1 MKLSDLTAPYT
12 KCRVITYGRD
22 HNTAVEKR
30 VELQQISGYLYRGE
44 SKKDSASQPYCRF
57 YLYSRDLG
65 IGMDIG
71 RTCYPDEHTVEE
83 VTAALPPKY
92 LNGPQAFIDSLDAAV
107 TNEQR
112 IFNAEIALAR
122 YLVPEKADTYAEAR
136 QRYLDKDAAEH
147 AAKVS
152 RRQAEDAA
160 YCAER
165 NAEAQQQLDAAINTI
180 RTGGE
185 LKNEAI
191 SIYRGRY
198 DCRSYSIINH
208 LARQFGVQIPL
219 KVQGWINKR
228 LINVVVRNGAVASV
242 CYSGSPSRTFHAR
255 MNELI
260 ASVLKQQQD
269 EETR

>member
-1 MKLSDLTAPYT
+1 MLHWVLKHL
-12 KCRVITYGRD
+12 
-22 HNTAVEKR
+22 
-30 VELQQISGYLYRGE
+30 
-44 SKKDSASQPYCRF
+44 
-57 YLYSRDLG
+57 
-65 IGMDIG
+65 GMDIG

-219 KVQGWINKR
+219 KVQG
-228 LINVVVRNGAVASV
+228 
-242 CYSGSPSRTFHAR
+242 
-255 MNELI
+255 
-260 ASVLKQQQD
+260 
-269 EETR
+269 